1 MWKYFKSWVYFLRKK
16 ENKFHLL
23 TPTSSPAAL
32 FLYNFSEIK
41 STFLVLFQGYV
52 VDGWHVNNTSTL
64 SCNLLS
70 VTLAEPRYLE
80 KFDYGG
86 RKMFWK
92 ASGIQ
97 ERKIIIFIF
106 LIKLLKDIHMILKF

>member
-1 MWKYFKSWVYFLRKK
+1 M
-16 ENKFHLL
+16 
-23 TPTSSPAAL
+23 
-32 FLYNFSEIK
+32 
-41 STFLVLFQGYV
+41 
-52 VDGWHVNNTSTL
+52 
-64 SCNLLS
+64 
-70 VTLAEPRYLE
+70 TLAEPRYLE

>member
-1 MWKYFKSWVYFLRKK
+1 MTKNFGQNFPTFYFLI
-16 ENKFHLL
+16 LI
-23 TPTSSPAAL
+23 TSHTAPDL
-32 FLYNFSEIK
+32 NVKILQKLCVFPE
-41 STFLVLFQGYV
+41 GYV
-52 VDGWHVNNTSTL
+52 VDGWHVNNISTS
-64 SCNLLS
+64 SGNLLS